1 MTTQDDHWHAIRII
15 DARRYILSFLET
27 NSIETFIPMAS
38 GRPLLGSIVF
48 LRCSERF
55 LFGLKSD
62 FYSRIAVYRDS
73 ARTGIATISD
83 AEMDNFRMV
92 VNIKGQEYIPLTITN
107 PQFLKGSRV
116 RVLDGPFKGAVG
128 VVRRIKGD
136 RRLVVSVSGICAVA
150 TSFIRPEL
158 LEPVSEEEDCGS
170 ET

>member
-73 ARTGIATISD
+73 ARTGFATISD
-83 AEMDNFRMV
+83 TEMDNFRMV

-158 LEPVSEEEDCGS
+158 LEPVSGEEDCGD

>member
-1 MTTQDDHWHAIRII
+1 
-15 DARRYILSFLET
+15 
-27 NSIETFIPMAS
+27 MAS

-48 LRCSERF
+48 LRCSEQF

-73 ARTGIATISD
+73 ARTGFATISD

-158 LEPVSEEEDCGS
+158 LEPVSEEEDCGD
-170 ET
+170 EA

>member
-73 ARTGIATISD
+73 ARTGFATISD

-158 LEPVSEEEDCGS
+158 LEPVSGEEDCGD

>member
-1 MTTQDDHWHAIRII
+1 
-15 DARRYILSFLET
+15 
-27 NSIETFIPMAS
+27 MAS

-73 ARTGIATISD
+73 ARTGFATISD

-158 LEPVSEEEDCGS
+158 LEPVSGEEFIAGLRS
-170 ET
+170 ELQSFCSRAELIAGKRPEMCAPGGADS

>member
-73 ARTGIATISD
+73 ARTGFATISD

-158 LEPVSEEEDCGS
+158 LEPVSGEEDCWDDD
-170 ET
+170 

>member
-73 ARTGIATISD
+73 ARTGFATISD

-158 LEPVSEEEDCGS
+158 LEPVSEEEVCGD

>member
-1 MTTQDDHWHAIRII
+1 
-15 DARRYILSFLET
+15 
-27 NSIETFIPMAS
+27 MAS

-73 ARTGIATISD
+73 ARTGFATISD

-150 TSFIRPEL
+150 T
-158 LEPVSEEEDCGS
+158 
-170 ET
+170 